1 MDTSL
6 KKRADESRKLVIEET
21 ELEKSKNKK
30 TANPRISRSHDFSH
44 THPSHARHKQFG
56 LDHEPGAF

>member
-1 MDTSL
+1 MDTSP
-6 KKRADESRKLVIEET
+6 KERADESKKLINEEA
-21 ELEKSKNKK
+21 ELEKSKKEK
-30 TANPRISRSHDFSH
+30 TAEPKVSRTHDFTH